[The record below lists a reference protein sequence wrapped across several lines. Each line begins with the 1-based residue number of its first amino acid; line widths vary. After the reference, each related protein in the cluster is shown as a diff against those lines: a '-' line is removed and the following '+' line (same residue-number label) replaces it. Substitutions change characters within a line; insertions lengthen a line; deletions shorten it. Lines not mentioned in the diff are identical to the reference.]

1 MTLGGDGAARRLKS
15 VIKKY
20 DLLDF
25 SWWNERKCLFLQ
37 TKVDYIILL
46 WI

>member
-1 MTLGGDGAARRLKS
+1 MRSLHALRLVEMTEGDGRDDINALGYLRKS

-25 SWWNERKCLFLQ
+25 SW
-37 TKVDYIILL
+37 
-46 WI
+46 